1 MSSKIEQIIDEIQE
15 YIDSCKYQPLS
26 NTKIVVSKD
35 EMDELLRE
43 LRMKTPEEIRRYQKI
58 ISNRDAIMED
68 AKTKAEAMLREATI
82 QTNELVNEHEIM
94 QQAYAQANE
103 IIAQATQKAQMI
115 LDNATK
121 DANEIRIGAI
131 QYTDEMLGSLHN
143 IVSHAIDSASAK
155 YDNLILD
162 LKRTCDIIDTN
173 RASLSATDEQ
183 GGTEETA
190 KDAETLEEEEQ

>member
-1 MSSKIEQIIDEIQE
+1 MSSRIEQIIDEIQE

-26 NTKIVVSKD
+26 NTKIIVSKD

-43 LRMKTPEEIRRYQKI
+43 LRMKTPEEIKRYQKI

-68 AKTKAEAMLREATI
+68 AKTKAESMLREAAI
-82 QTNELVNEHEIM
+82 HTNELVSEHEIM

-103 IIAQATQKAQMI
+103 IINEATQKAQLI

-121 DANEIRIGAI
+121 DANDIRIGAI
-131 QYTDEMLGSLHN
+131 QYTDEMLGSLGN
-143 IVSHAIDSASAK
+143 IVSHAIDSATAK

-162 LKRTCDIIDTN
+162 LKRTYEVIDTN
-173 RASLSATDEQ
+173 RASLSVQDEPKK
-183 GGTEETA
+183 EETEISEQ
-190 KDAETLEEEEQ
+190 DDEMAEER

>member
-1 MSSKIEQIIDEIQE
+1 MNSKIEQIIDEIQE

-43 LRMKTPEEIRRYQKI
+43 LRMKTPEEIKRYQKI

-82 QTNELVNEHEIM
+82 QTNELVSEHEIM
-94 QQAYAQANE
+94 QQAYAQAND
-103 IIAQATQKAQMI
+103 IIAQATEKAQMI

-143 IVSHAIDSASAK
+143 IITHAVDSASAK

-162 LKRTCDIIDTN
+162 LKRTCDIVDTN

-183 GGTEETA
+183 AVTEEKADTA
-190 KDAETLEEEEQ
+190 DMPEKDA

>member
-43 LRMKTPEEIRRYQKI
+43 LRMKTPEEIKRYQKI

-82 QTNELVNEHEIM
+82 QTNELVSEHEVM

-103 IIAQATQKAQMI
+103 IIAQATEKAQMI

-143 IVSHAIDSASAK
+143 IISHAVDSASAK
-155 YDNLILD
+155 YDNLISD

-183 GGTEETA
+183 AGTEEKA
-190 KDAETLEEEEQ
+190 AMEDVPELEE

>member
-1 MSSKIEQIIDEIQE
+1 MNSKIEQIIDEIQE

-43 LRMKTPEEIRRYQKI
+43 LRMKTPEEIKRYQKI

-82 QTNELVNEHEIM
+82 QTNELVSEHEII
-94 QQAYAQANE
+94 QQAYAQAND
-103 IIAQATQKAQMI
+103 IIAQATEKAQMI

-143 IVSHAIDSASAK
+143 IITHAVDSASAK

-162 LKRTCDIIDTN
+162 LKRTCDIVDTN

-183 GGTEETA
+183 AVTEEKADTA
-190 KDAETLEEEEQ
+190 DMPEKDA

>member
-1 MSSKIEQIIDEIQE
+1 MNSKIEQIIDEIQE

-26 NTKIVVSKD
+26 NSKIVVSKD

-43 LRMKTPEEIRRYQKI
+43 LRMKTPEEIKRYQKI
-58 ISNRDAIMED
+58 ISNRDAIMDD

-82 QTNELVNEHEIM
+82 HTNELVSEHEIM

-103 IIAQATQKAQMI
+103 IIAQATEKAQLI

-131 QYTDEMLGSLHN
+131 QYTDELLGSLHN
-143 IVSHAIDSASAK
+143 IVNHAIDSASAK

-162 LKRTCDIIDTN
+162 LKRTCEIIDTN
-173 RASLSATDEQ
+173 RASLSATDEP
-183 GGTEETA
+183 ESVAETA
-190 KDAETLEEEEQ
+190 EATAETVREE

>member
-43 LRMKTPEEIRRYQKI
+43 LRMKTPEEIKRYQKI
-58 ISNRDAIMED
+58 ISNRDAIIED

-103 IIAQATQKAQMI
+103 IIAQATEKAQLI

-143 IVSHAIDSASAK
+143 IISHAIDSAGAK

-173 RASLSATDEQ
+173 RASLSTTDEQ
-183 GGTEETA
+183 ESSEEPDKEA
-190 KDAETLEEEEQ
+190 EMPDAEES

>member
-1 MSSKIEQIIDEIQE
+1 MNSKIEQIIDEIQE

-26 NTKIVVSKD
+26 NSKIVVSKD

-43 LRMKTPEEIRRYQKI
+43 LRMKTPEEIKRYQKI
-58 ISNRDAIMED
+58 ISNRDAIMDD

-82 QTNELVNEHEIM
+82 HTNELVSEHEIM

-103 IIAQATQKAQMI
+103 IIAQATEKAQMI

-131 QYTDEMLGSLHN
+131 RYTDEMLGSLHN
-143 IVSHAIDSASAK
+143 IVNHAIDSASAK
-155 YDNLILD
+155 YDNLLSD
-162 LKRTCDIIDTN
+162 LKRTCEIIDTN

-183 GGTEETA
+183 ESVAEA
-190 KDAETLEEEEQ
+190 AEADAESVREE

>member
-58 ISNRDAIMED
+58 ISNRDAIIED
-68 AKTKAEAMLREATI
+68 AKTKAESMLREATI

-103 IIAQATQKAQMI
+103 IIAQATQKAQLI

-143 IVSHAIDSASAK
+143 IVSHAIDSAGAK

-162 LKRTCDIIDTN
+162 LKRTCEIIDTN
-173 RASLSATDEQ
+173 RASLSAPDEQ
-183 GGTEETA
+183 GSEEETTKAAGTEEM
-190 KDAETLEEEEQ
+190 EE

>member
-1 MSSKIEQIIDEIQE
+1 MNSKIEQIIDEIQE

-43 LRMKTPEEIRRYQKI
+43 LRMKTPEEIKRYQKI
-58 ISNRDAIMED
+58 ISNRDAIMDD
-68 AKTKAEAMLREATI
+68 AKTKAEAMLREAAI
-82 QTNELVNEHEIM
+82 HTNELVSEHEIM

-103 IIAQATQKAQMI
+103 IIAQATEKAQLI

-131 QYTDEMLGSLHN
+131 QYTDELLGSLHN
-143 IVSHAIDSASAK
+143 IVNHAIDSASAK

-162 LKRTCDIIDTN
+162 LKRTCEIIDTN
-173 RASLSATDEQ
+173 RASLSASD
-183 GGTEETA
+183 
-190 KDAETLEEEEQ
+190 DAENGGEVREATAESIAEE

>member
-15 YIDSCKYQPLS
+15 YIDNCKYQPLS

-35 EMDELLRE
+35 QMDELLRE

-58 ISNRDAIMED
+58 ISNRDAIMDD
-68 AKTKAEAMLREATI
+68 AKTKAEAMLREAAI
-82 QTNELVNEHEIM
+82 HTNELVSEHEVM

-103 IIAQATQKAQMI
+103 VIAQATEKAQLI

-121 DANEIRIGAI
+121 DANEIRYGAI
-131 QYTDEMLGSLHN
+131 QYTDELLGSLHH
-143 IVSHAIDSASAK
+143 IVNHAIDSASAK

-162 LKRTCDIIDTN
+162 LKRTCEIIDTN
-173 RASLSATDEQ
+173 RASLSASDEQ
-183 GGTEETA
+183 ENRLETVDTAVADTREE
-190 KDAETLEEEEQ
+190 

>member
-1 MSSKIEQIIDEIQE
+1 MNSKIEQIIDEIQE

-43 LRMKTPEEIRRYQKI
+43 LRMKTPEEIKRYQKI

-68 AKTKAEAMLREATI
+68 AKTKAEAMLRDAAI
-82 QTNELVNEHEIM
+82 QTNELVSEHEIM

-103 IIAQATQKAQMI
+103 IIAQATEKAQLI

-143 IVSHAIDSASAK
+143 IITHAVDSASAK

-162 LKRTCDIIDTN
+162 LKRTCDIVDTN
-173 RASLSATDEQ
+173 RASLSSTDGQESAEDVEDE
-183 GGTEETA
+183 TKDNIEE
-190 KDAETLEEEEQ
+190 

>member
-1 MSSKIEQIIDEIQE
+1 MSSRIEQIIDEIQE

-43 LRMKTPEEIRRYQKI
+43 LRMKTPEEIKRYQKI

-103 IIAQATQKAQMI
+103 IIRQATEKAQTI

-121 DANEIRIGAI
+121 DANEIRVGAI

-143 IVSHAIDSASAK
+143 IVSHAIDSAGAK

-162 LKRTCDIIDTN
+162 LKRTCDIIDSN
-173 RASLSATDEQ
+173 RASLS
-183 GGTEETA
+183 GTEEQNST
-190 KDAETLEEEEQ
+190 KDGQDAAMEPETQSE